1 MGTSNHIP
9 DFNGIAADILS
20 RTPRMA
26 ATEAVKFF
34 KECFVKQGFTDRSF
48 QRWPARTS
56 PLGGK
61 RLLYGTGAL
70 MQSVRERGVTATGVR
85 VGSDAV
91 YAGLHNDGGTIVVTE
106 AMKKYWWARYYEFAG
121 KVRRTG
127 KGRLSQ
133 AKGNQTIS
141 KKAAFCKAMAL
152 RKTGS
157 KVKVPARPFIGHSDA
172 LMNSLEGWVIRQIE
186 LRCGGD

>member
-1 MGTSNHIP
+1 MASSNNFP

-20 RTPRMA
+20 RTPQMA

-34 KECFVKQGFTDRSF
+34 KDCFVKQGFTDRTF
-48 QRWPARTS
+48 QRWAERLS

-70 MQSVRERGVTATGVR
+70 MQSVRERGVSAKGVR
-85 VGSDAV
+85 VGTDAV
-91 YAGLHNDGGTIVVTE
+91 YAALQNDGGTFAVTE

-127 KGRLSQ
+127 KGRVSQ
-133 AKGNQTIS
+133 AKGNRAVG

-152 RKTGS
+152 RKVGS
-157 KVKVPARPFIGHSDA
+157 QVKVPARPFIGHSDV
-172 LMNSLEGWVIRQIE
+172 LMNNLESWVMKQIE
-186 LRCGGD
+186 LRCGGN